1 MLSLRIALRYL
12 LSHKSHGAV
21 NVISAVAIAGVAVAA
36 AAMIIV
42 LSVFNGFTQLVEKK
56 TSSFNPP
63 LLVLPV
69 AAHTIANADSLAD
82 ALATTPGVALAA
94 PLIDEQ
100 AFAISAHG
108 QMPVNIRALPPRA
121 IAASGLPS
129 ILLASAPASGP
140 AEAAPAQEATAAPA
154 SAASEAAFL
163 SVGAALT
170 LNAHPADT
178 IGLFEPRRLDRVN
191 PANPM
196 KAFRG
201 AQLRVQGVYQVE
213 QEEQDRDMLVVPLS
227 VARRLLDYTTE
238 ATGIAIY
245 LTSDSPSL
253 LASTRSALADRL
265 PAGYRVADRIEQEAD
280 AHRMIALEKWITFL
294 MLLFILAISS
304 FNIISTLSLMV
315 VEKQANMAVF
325 SAIGAPNRLI
335 RAIFANQ
342 GWLITLLGGI
352 VGLLIGSLITLG
364 QQTFGW
370 VKIQASNPAVM
381 AIDYY
386 PVHLQATDILI
397 ILAAI
402 LLTATIISA
411 VASTLPRS
419 SMRKKLDI
427 TGK

>member
-129 ILLASAPASGP
+129 ILLASAPA
-140 AEAAPAQEATAAPA
+140 EAAPAQEATAAPA

-178 IGLFEPRRLDRVN
+178 IGLFEPRRLGRVN

-227 VARRLLDYTTE
+227 VARHLLDYTTE

-386 PVHLQATDILI
+386 PVQLQATDILI

>member
-178 IGLFEPRRLDRVN
+178 IGLFEPRRLGRVN

-342 GWLITLLGGI
+342 GWLITLLGDI

-386 PVHLQATDILI
+386 PVQLQATDILI

>member
-63 LLVLPV
+63 LLVLTV

-140 AEAAPAQEATAAPA
+140 AEAAPAQEATAAPT

-178 IGLFEPRRLDRVN
+178 IGLFEPRRLGRVN

-386 PVHLQATDILI
+386 PVQLQATDILI

>member
-178 IGLFEPRRLDRVN
+178 IGLFEPRRLGRVN

-364 QQTFGW
+364 QQTCGW

-386 PVHLQATDILI
+386 PVQLQATDILI

>member
-63 LLVLPV
+63 LLVLTV

-129 ILLASAPASGP
+129 ILLVSAPASGP

-178 IGLFEPRRLDRVN
+178 IGLFEPRRLGRVN

-386 PVHLQATDILI
+386 PVQLQATDILI

>member
-82 ALATTPGVALAA
+82 ALATTTGVALAA

-178 IGLFEPRRLDRVN
+178 IGLFEPRRLGRVN

>member
-178 IGLFEPRRLDRVN
+178 IGLFEPRRLGRVN

-253 LASTRSALADRL
+253 LASTRSALSDRL

-325 SAIGAPNRLI
+325 SAIGAPTRLI

-386 PVHLQATDILI
+386 PVQLQATDILI

>member
-63 LLVLPV
+63 LLVLTV

-178 IGLFEPRRLDRVN
+178 IGLFEPRRLGRVN

-265 PAGYRVADRIEQEAD
+265 PAGYRMADRIEQEAD

-386 PVHLQATDILI
+386 PVQLQATDILI

>member
-178 IGLFEPRRLDRVN
+178 IGLFEPRRLGRIN

-227 VARRLLDYTTE
+227 VGRRLLDYTTE

-265 PAGYRVADRIEQEAD
+265 PAGYRMADRIEQEAD

-386 PVHLQATDILI
+386 PVQLQATDILI

>member
-82 ALATTPGVALAA
+82 ALATPPGVALAA

-178 IGLFEPRRLDRVN
+178 IGLFEPRRLGRVN

>member
-63 LLVLPV
+63 LRVLPV

-140 AEAAPAQEATAAPA
+140 AEADPAQEATAAPA

-178 IGLFEPRRLDRVN
+178 IGLFEPRRLGRVN

-265 PAGYRVADRIEQEAD
+265 PAGYRMADRIEQEAD

-386 PVHLQATDILI
+386 PVQLQATDILI

-402 LLTATIISA
+402 LLIATIISA

>member
-129 ILLASAPASGP
+129 ILLASAPA
-140 AEAAPAQEATAAPA
+140 EAAPAQEATAAPA

-178 IGLFEPRRLDRVN
+178 IGLFEPRRLGRVN

-265 PAGYRVADRIEQEAD
+265 PAGYRMADRIEQEAD

>member
-82 ALATTPGVALAA
+82 ALATTTGVALAA

-129 ILLASAPASGP
+129 ILLASAPA
-140 AEAAPAQEATAAPA
+140 EAAPAQEATAAPA

-178 IGLFEPRRLDRVN
+178 IGLFEPRRLGRVN

>member
-170 LNAHPADT
+170 LNSHPADT
-178 IGLFEPRRLDRVN
+178 IGLFEPRRLGRVN
-191 PANPM
+191 PANPI

-386 PVHLQATDILI
+386 PVQLQATDILI

>member
-140 AEAAPAQEATAAPA
+140 AQEATAAPA

-178 IGLFEPRRLDRVN
+178 IGLFEPRRLGRVN

-386 PVHLQATDILI
+386 PVQLQATDILI

>member
-63 LLVLPV
+63 LLVLTV

-178 IGLFEPRRLDRVN
+178 IGLFEPRRLGRVN

>member
-178 IGLFEPRRLDRVN
+178 IGLFEPRRLGRVN

-265 PAGYRVADRIEQEAD
+265 PAGYHVADRIEQEAD

-386 PVHLQATDILI
+386 PVQLQATDILI

>member
-129 ILLASAPASGP
+129 ILLASAPA
-140 AEAAPAQEATAAPA
+140 EAAPAQEATAAPA

-178 IGLFEPRRLDRVN
+178 IGLFEPRRLGRVN

-315 VEKQANMAVF
+315 V
-325 SAIGAPNRLI
+325 
-335 RAIFANQ
+335 
-342 GWLITLLGGI
+342 
-352 VGLLIGSLITLG
+352 
-364 QQTFGW
+364 
-370 VKIQASNPAVM
+370 
-381 AIDYY
+381 
-386 PVHLQATDILI
+386 
-397 ILAAI
+397 
-402 LLTATIISA
+402 
-411 VASTLPRS
+411 
-419 SMRKKLDI
+419 
-427 TGK
+427 

>member
-140 AEAAPAQEATAAPA
+140 AEAAPAQEATAAPT

-178 IGLFEPRRLDRVN
+178 IGLFEPRRLGRVN

-386 PVHLQATDILI
+386 PVQLQATDILI

>member
-129 ILLASAPASGP
+129 ILLVSAPASGP

-178 IGLFEPRRLDRVN
+178 IGLFEPRRLGRVN

>member
-82 ALATTPGVALAA
+82 ALATTTGVALAA

-129 ILLASAPASGP
+129 ILLASAPA
-140 AEAAPAQEATAAPA
+140 EAAPAQEATAAPA

-178 IGLFEPRRLDRVN
+178 IGLFEPRRLGRVN

-280 AHRMIALEKWITFL
+280 AHRMIALEKWIPFL

>member
-178 IGLFEPRRLDRVN
+178 IGLFEPRRLGRVN

-265 PAGYRVADRIEQEAD
+265 PAGYRMADRIEQEAD

-315 VEKQANMAVF
+315 VEKQANIAVF

-386 PVHLQATDILI
+386 PVQLQATDILI

>member
-63 LLVLPV
+63 LLVLTV

-178 IGLFEPRRLDRVN
+178 IGLFEPRRLGRVN

-325 SAIGAPNRLI
+325 SAIGTPNRLI

>member
-69 AAHTIANADSLAD
+69 AAHTIANADALAD

-178 IGLFEPRRLDRVN
+178 IGLFEPRRLGRVN

-386 PVHLQATDILI
+386 PVQLQATDILI

>member
-94 PLIDEQ
+94 PLLDEQ

-178 IGLFEPRRLDRVN
+178 IGLFEPRRLGRVN
-191 PANPM
+191 PANPI

-386 PVHLQATDILI
+386 PVQLQATDILI

>member
-63 LLVLPV
+63 LLVLTV

-178 IGLFEPRRLDRVN
+178 IGLFEPRRLGRVN

-386 PVHLQATDILI
+386 PVQLQATDILI

>member
-140 AEAAPAQEATAAPA
+140 AEAAPAQKATAAPA

-178 IGLFEPRRLDRVN
+178 IGLFEPRRLGRVN

-386 PVHLQATDILI
+386 PVQLQATDILI

>member
-129 ILLASAPASGP
+129 ILLVSAPASGP

-178 IGLFEPRRLDRVN
+178 IGLFEPRRLGRVN

-386 PVHLQATDILI
+386 PVQLQATDILI

>member
-178 IGLFEPRRLDRVN
+178 IGLFEPRRLGRVN

-386 PVHLQATDILI
+386 PVQLQATDILI

>member
-178 IGLFEPRRLDRVN
+178 IGLFEPRRLGRVN

-265 PAGYRVADRIEQEAD
+265 PAGYRMADRIEQEAD

-386 PVHLQATDILI
+386 PVQLQATDILI

>member
-129 ILLASAPASGP
+129 ILLASAPA
-140 AEAAPAQEATAAPA
+140 EAAPAQEATAAPA

-178 IGLFEPRRLDRVN
+178 IGLFEPRRLGRVN

>member
-1 MLSLRIALRYL
+1 M
-12 LSHKSHGAV
+12 
-21 NVISAVAIAGVAVAA
+21 
-36 AAMIIV
+36 
-42 LSVFNGFTQLVEKK
+42 
-56 TSSFNPP
+56 
-63 LLVLPV
+63 
-69 AAHTIANADSLAD
+69 
-82 ALATTPGVALAA
+82 
-94 PLIDEQ
+94 
-100 AFAISAHG
+100 
-108 QMPVNIRALPPRA
+108 
-121 IAASGLPS
+121 
-129 ILLASAPASGP
+129 
-140 AEAAPAQEATAAPA
+140 
-154 SAASEAAFL
+154 
-163 SVGAALT
+163 GAALT

-178 IGLFEPRRLDRVN
+178 IGLFEPRRLGRVN

-386 PVHLQATDILI
+386 PVQLQATDILI

>member
-129 ILLASAPASGP
+129 ILLVSAPASGP
-140 AEAAPAQEATAAPA
+140 AEAAPAQEATAAPT

-178 IGLFEPRRLDRVN
+178 IGLFEPRRLGRVN

-386 PVHLQATDILI
+386 PVQLQATDILI

>member
-129 ILLASAPASGP
+129 ILLASAPA
-140 AEAAPAQEATAAPA
+140 EAAPAQEATAAPA

-178 IGLFEPRRLDRVN
+178 IGLFEPRRLGRVN

-386 PVHLQATDILI
+386 PVQLQATDILI

>member
-69 AAHTIANADSLAD
+69 AAHSIANADSLAD

-178 IGLFEPRRLDRVN
+178 IGLFEPRRLGRVN

-386 PVHLQATDILI
+386 PVQLQATDILI

>member
-108 QMPVNIRALPPRA
+108 QMPVNIRALPPRV

-178 IGLFEPRRLDRVN
+178 IGLFEPRRLGRVN

-386 PVHLQATDILI
+386 PVQLQATDILI

>member
-178 IGLFEPRRLDRVN
+178 IGLFEPRRLGRVN

-227 VARRLLDYTTE
+227 VARRLLNYTTE

-315 VEKQANMAVF
+315 VEKQANMSVF

>member
-178 IGLFEPRRLDRVN
+178 IGLFEPRRLGRVN

-245 LTSDSPSL
+245 LTSDSQIG
-253 LASTRSALADRL
+253 R
-265 PAGYRVADRIEQEAD
+265 
-280 AHRMIALEKWITFL
+280 AH
-294 MLLFILAISS
+294 
-304 FNIISTLSLMV
+304 V
-315 VEKQANMAVF
+315 
-325 SAIGAPNRLI
+325 
-335 RAIFANQ
+335 
-342 GWLITLLGGI
+342 
-352 VGLLIGSLITLG
+352 
-364 QQTFGW
+364 
-370 VKIQASNPAVM
+370 
-381 AIDYY
+381 
-386 PVHLQATDILI
+386 
-397 ILAAI
+397 
-402 LLTATIISA
+402 
-411 VASTLPRS
+411 
-419 SMRKKLDI
+419 
-427 TGK
+427 

>member
-63 LLVLPV
+63 LLVLTV

-178 IGLFEPRRLDRVN
+178 IGLFEPRRLGRVN

-238 ATGIAIY
+238 ANGIAIY

-265 PAGYRVADRIEQEAD
+265 PAGYRMADRIEQEAD

-386 PVHLQATDILI
+386 PVQLQATDILI